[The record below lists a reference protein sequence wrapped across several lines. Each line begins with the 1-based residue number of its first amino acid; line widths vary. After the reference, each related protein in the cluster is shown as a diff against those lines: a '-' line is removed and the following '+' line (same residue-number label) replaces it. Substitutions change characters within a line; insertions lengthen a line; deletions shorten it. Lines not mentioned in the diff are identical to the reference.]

1 MHNFLHDVIALEL
14 FTGSLNRGLPA
25 APGRR
30 LTLHDGDLGGSMR
43 RIPLSRRSHIT
54 GFRPVDGDAVEH
66 ESALERDFVLL
77 VNFLDAGAAITSQPI
92 TIEFQ
97 DGARLRRYTPDFR
110 VIWSDGRSELVEV
123 KYRVDLRA
131 QWARLRPGF
140 VAARAMARENGGRFR
155 IATER
160 DIRGQ
165 LLDNARRLQPLRKAP
180 LDPVSTERAL
190 VAARTLCD
198 PTFERI
204 VDAMSCDRAM
214 ALGVVWRLIARG
226 ALKVDLAAPINSNSP
241 VRLA

>member
-1 MHNFLHDVIALEL
+1 
-14 FTGSLNRGLPA
+14 
-25 APGRR
+25 
-30 LTLHDGDLGGSMR
+30 MR
-43 RIPLSRRSHIT
+43 RIPLSRRSHVT

-140 VAARAMARENGGRFR
+140 VAARAMARKNGGRFR

-160 DIRGQ
+160 GIRGP
-165 LLDNARRLQPLRKAP
+165 LLDNARRLLPLRKAP
-180 LDPVSTERAL
+180 LDPATSERAL
-190 VAARTLCD
+190 GAARTLCE
-198 PTFERI
+198 PTFGRI
-204 VDAMSCDRAM
+204 VDATSCDRAM

-226 ALKVDLAAPINSNSP
+226 ALKVDLAAPIHPNSP
-241 VRLA
+241 VRLT

>member
-1 MHNFLHDVIALEL
+1 
-14 FTGSLNRGLPA
+14 
-25 APGRR
+25 
-30 LTLHDGDLGGSMR
+30 MR
-43 RIPLSRRSHIT
+43 RIPLSRRSHVT

-97 DGARLRRYTPDFR
+97 DGARLRRYTPDFL
-110 VIWSDGRSELVEV
+110 VVWSEGRTELVEV

-131 QWARLRPGF
+131 QWARLRPSF
-140 VAARAMARENGGRFR
+140 VAARARARENGGRFR

-160 DIRGQ
+160 GIRGP
-165 LLDNARRLQPLRKAP
+165 LLDNARRLLPLRKAP
-180 LDPVSTERAL
+180 LDPAICERAL
-190 VAARTLCD
+190 GAARTLCE

-226 ALKVDLAAPINSNSP
+226 AFKVDLTAPIHPNSP
-241 VRLA
+241 VGLA

>member
-1 MHNFLHDVIALEL
+1 
-14 FTGSLNRGLPA
+14 
-25 APGRR
+25 
-30 LTLHDGDLGGSMR
+30 MR

-54 GFRPVDGDAVEH
+54 GFRPVDGEAVEH

-77 VNFLDAGAAITSQPI
+77 VNFLDACAVIASQPI

-97 DGARLRRYTPDFR
+97 DGAQPRRYTPDFL
-110 VIWSDGRSELVEV
+110 VVWSDGRTELVEV

-140 VAARAMARENGGRFR
+140 VAARATARENGGRFR

-160 DIRGQ
+160 GIRGP
-165 LLDNARRLQPLRKAP
+165 LLDNARRLLPLRKAP
-180 LDPVSTERAL
+180 LDPAISERAL
-190 VAARTLCD
+190 GAAQTLCE

-226 ALKVDLAAPINSNSP
+226 AFKVDLVAPIHPNSP
-241 VRLA
+241 VGLA

>member
-1 MHNFLHDVIALEL
+1 
-14 FTGSLNRGLPA
+14 
-25 APGRR
+25 
-30 LTLHDGDLGGSMR
+30 MR

-54 GFRPVDGDAVEH
+54 GFRPVDGEAVEH

-131 QWARLRPGF
+131 QWVRLRPGF

-160 DIRGQ
+160 GIRGP
-165 LLDNARRLQPLRKAP
+165 LLDMPDGYYRYAEHPSTRQYLNSLWEQRERSPNRLLSASSMRCP
-180 LDPVSTERAL
+180 
-190 VAARTLCD
+190 AAVRW
-198 PTFERI
+198 RW
-204 VDAMSCDRAM
+204 
-214 ALGVVWRLIARG
+214 VWCGGSSRG
-226 ALKVDLAAPINSNSP
+226 ALSKSTSPRRYTPIRP
-241 VRLA
+241 